1 MEKARPIIE
10 PFFQM
15 PGWKHKRVEYE
26 IARADEIGAA
36 NSQKA
41 REAADRRWAKERADK
56 LGEMRASHA
65 GTHQRGIDDQVR
77 PDALHAQGAPGLTA
91 RA

>member
-1 MEKARPIIE
+1 MTRE
-10 PFFQM
+10 
-15 PGWKHKRVEYE
+15 
-26 IARADEIGAA
+26 
-36 NSQKA
+36 QKIT
-41 REAADRRWAKERADK
+41 

-77 PDALHAQGAPGLTA
+77 RDAIHAQGAPGLTA